1 MKAFVYAG
9 GTVFA
14 EGVDGSPDPA
24 DLTVAAD
31 AGWNNAQMLGVTP
44 RLLVGDFDSLGEPCV
59 PAGTEIIRV
68 PAEKDDTDT
77 QLAVRV
83 ALERGATDITLI
95 AGLSG
100 RVDHT
105 LSTLA
110 ILEELERAGRGRLR
124 AILTDGRN
132 RVRFLRA
139 GSALIPRDGRFRYLS
154 LIAAT
159 ERVRGVTVEG
169 CKYPL
174 HNATLWRRN
183 QYAVSN
189 EIVGNAALIAVR
201 RGAVYVIE
209 SGDG

>member
-1 MKAFVYAG
+1 MKAFIYAG

-14 EGVDGSPDPA
+14 DGIEEAPEPS
-24 DLTVAAD
+24 DLTIAAD
-31 AGWNNAQMLGVTP
+31 AGWRNAQKLGITP
-44 RLLVGDFDSLGEPCV
+44 RMLVGDFDSLGEPNV
-59 PAGTEIIRV
+59 PAGTEVIRV

-77 QLAVRV
+77 QLAVCH

-100 RVDHT
+100 RLDHT

-110 ILEELERAGRGRLR
+110 ILEALERKKVR
-124 AILTDGRN
+124 AILTDGHN

-139 GSALIPRDGRFRYLS
+139 GSLLLPRDSRFRYLS
-154 LIAAT
+154 LIVAT
-159 ERVRGVTVEG
+159 DRARGVSLDG

-174 HNATLWRRN
+174 RNATLCRRN
-183 QYAVSN
+183 QYAISN
-189 EIVGNAALIAVR
+189 EIAGVAALIAVR

-209 SGDG
+209 SGD

>member
-1 MKAFVYAG
+1 MKAFIYAG
-9 GTVFA
+9 GAVFTDRIDA
-14 EGVDGSPDPA
+14 APAPA
-24 DLTVAAD
+24 DLTIAAD
-31 AGWNNAQMLGVTP
+31 AGWKTAQKLGVTP
-44 RLLVGDFDSLGEPCV
+44 RLLVGDFDSLGTPQV
-59 PAGTEIIRV
+59 SAGVEVIRV

-77 QLAVRV
+77 QLAVRL

-110 ILEELERAGRGRLR
+110 ILEELEQKKVR
-124 AILTDGRN
+124 AILTDGHN

-139 GSALIPRDGRFRYLS
+139 GSLLIARDARFRYLS
-154 LIAAT
+154 LIVAT
-159 ERVRGVTVEG
+159 DRVRGVTVEG

-174 HNATLWRRN
+174 RNALLRRRN
-183 QYAVSN
+183 QYAISN
-189 EIVGNAALIAVR
+189 EIVGAAALIAVR

-209 SGDG
+209 SGE

>member
-1 MKAFVYAG
+1 MKAFIYAG

-14 EGVDGSPDPA
+14 DGIAETPEPS
-24 DLTVAAD
+24 DLTIAAD
-31 AGWNNAQMLGVTP
+31 AGWQNAQRLGITP
-44 RLLVGDFDSLGEPCV
+44 RLLVGDFDSLGEPNV
-59 PAGTEIIRV
+59 PAGTEVIRV

-77 QLAVRV
+77 QLAVCL

-100 RVDHT
+100 RLDHT

-110 ILEELERAGRGRLR
+110 ILEALERKKVRS
-124 AILTDGRN
+124 ILTDGHN

-139 GSALIPRDGRFRYLS
+139 GSLLLPRDSRFRYLS
-154 LIAAT
+154 LIVAT
-159 ERVRGVTVEG
+159 DRARGVSLDG

-174 HNATLWRRN
+174 RNATLCRRN
-183 QYAVSN
+183 QYAISN
-189 EIVGNAALIAVR
+189 EIAGVAALIAVR

-209 SGDG
+209 SGD

>member
-1 MKAFVYAG
+1 MRAFLYAG

-14 EGVDGSPDPA
+14 DGVRETPEPT
-24 DLTVAAD
+24 DLTIAAD
-31 AGWNNAQMLGVTP
+31 AGWKNAQMLGVTP
-44 RLLVGDFDSLGEPCV
+44 QVLVGDFDSLGEPQA
-59 PAGTEIIRV
+59 PAGTEIVRV

-77 QLAVRV
+77 QLAVRL
-83 ALERGATDITLI
+83 ALERGADEIVLI
-95 AGLSG
+95 AGLGG
-100 RVDHT
+100 RADHT

-110 ILEELERAGRGRLR
+110 ILEDLR
-124 AILTDGRN
+124 TRRVQAVLTDGHN

-139 GSALIPRDGRFRYLS
+139 GSLLIPRDPCFRYLS
-154 LIAAT
+154 LIAVT
-159 ERVRGVTVEG
+159 ECVRGVTVEG

-174 HNATLWRRN
+174 HNAALQRRR

-209 SGDG
+209 SSD

>member
-1 MKAFVYAG
+1 M
-9 GTVFA
+9 
-14 EGVDGSPDPA
+14 
-24 DLTVAAD
+24 
-31 AGWNNAQMLGVTP
+31 GVTP
-44 RLLVGDFDSLGEPCV
+44 RLLVGDFDSLGTPQVSAEV
-59 PAGTEIIRV
+59 EVVRV

-77 QLAVRV
+77 QLAVRL

-110 ILEELERAGRGRLR
+110 ILEELEQKKVR
-124 AILTDGRN
+124 AILTDGHN

-139 GSALIPRDGRFRYLS
+139 GSLLIARDARFRYLS
-154 LIAAT
+154 LIVAT
-159 ERVRGVTVEG
+159 DRARGVTVEG

-174 HNATLWRRN
+174 RNALLRRRN
-183 QYAVSN
+183 QYAISN
-189 EIVGNAALIAVR
+189 EIVGAAALIAVR

-209 SGDG
+209 SGE

>member
-1 MKAFVYAG
+1 MKAFIYAG
-9 GTVFA
+9 GAVFTDRIDA
-14 EGVDGSPDPA
+14 APAPA
-24 DLTVAAD
+24 DLTIAAD
-31 AGWNNAQMLGVTP
+31 AGWKTAQKLGVTP
-44 RLLVGDFDSLGEPCV
+44 RLLVGDFDSLGTPQV
-59 PAGTEIIRV
+59 SAGVEVVRV

-77 QLAVRV
+77 QLAVRL

-110 ILEELERAGRGRLR
+110 ILEELEQKKVR
-124 AILTDGRN
+124 AILTDGHN

-139 GSALIPRDGRFRYLS
+139 GSLLIARDARFRYLS
-154 LIAAT
+154 LIVAT
-159 ERVRGVTVEG
+159 DRAHGVTLEG

-174 HNATLWRRN
+174 RNAVLHRRN
-183 QYAVSN
+183 QYAISN
-189 EIVGNAALIAVR
+189 EIVGAAALIAVR

-209 SGDG
+209 SGE

>member
-1 MKAFVYAG
+1 MKAFIYAG

-14 EGVDGSPDPA
+14 DGIAETPEPS
-24 DLTVAAD
+24 DLTIAAD
-31 AGWNNAQMLGVTP
+31 AGWRNAQKLGITP
-44 RLLVGDFDSLGEPCV
+44 RMLVGDFDSLGEPNV
-59 PAGTEIIRV
+59 PAGTEVIRV

-77 QLAVRV
+77 QLAVCL

-100 RVDHT
+100 RLDHT

-110 ILEELERAGRGRLR
+110 ILEALEQKKVRS
-124 AILTDGRN
+124 ILTDGHN

-139 GSALIPRDGRFRYLS
+139 GSLLLPRDSRFRYLS

-159 ERVRGVTVEG
+159 DRARGVSLDG

-174 HNATLWRRN
+174 RNATLCRRN
-183 QYAVSN
+183 QYAISN
-189 EIVGNAALIAVR
+189 EIAGVAALIAVR

-209 SGDG
+209 SGD

>member
-1 MKAFVYAG
+1 MKAFIYAG

-14 EGVDGSPDPA
+14 DGVGEAPEPS
-24 DLTVAAD
+24 DLTIAAD
-31 AGWNNAQMLGVTP
+31 AGWQNAQRLGITP
-44 RLLVGDFDSLGEPCV
+44 RLLVGDFDSLGEPNV
-59 PAGTEIIRV
+59 PAGTEVIRV

-77 QLAVRV
+77 QLAVCL

-100 RVDHT
+100 RLDHT

-110 ILEELERAGRGRLR
+110 ILEALERKKVRS
-124 AILTDGRN
+124 ILTDGHN

-139 GSALIPRDGRFRYLS
+139 GSLLLPRDSRFRYLS
-154 LIAAT
+154 LIVAT
-159 ERVRGVTVEG
+159 DRARGVSLDG

-174 HNATLWRRN
+174 RNATLCRRN
-183 QYAVSN
+183 QYAISN
-189 EIVGNAALIAVR
+189 EIAGVAALIAVR

-209 SGDG
+209 SGE

>member
-1 MKAFVYAG
+1 MKAFIYAG

-14 EGVDGSPDPA
+14 DGIEEAPEPS
-24 DLTVAAD
+24 DLTIAAD
-31 AGWNNAQMLGVTP
+31 AGWRNAQKLGITP
-44 RLLVGDFDSLGEPCV
+44 RLLVGDFDSLGEPNV
-59 PAGTEIIRV
+59 PAGTEVIRV

-77 QLAVRV
+77 QLAVCL

-100 RVDHT
+100 RLDHT

-110 ILEELERAGRGRLR
+110 ILEALERKKVR
-124 AILTDGRN
+124 AILTDGHN

-139 GSALIPRDGRFRYLS
+139 GSLLLPRDSRFRYLS
-154 LIAAT
+154 LIVAT
-159 ERVRGVTVEG
+159 DRARGVSLDG

-174 HNATLWRRN
+174 RNATLCRRN
-183 QYAVSN
+183 QYAISN
-189 EIVGNAALIAVR
+189 EIAGVAALIAVR

-209 SGDG
+209 SGD

>member
-1 MKAFVYAG
+1 MKAFIYAG
-9 GTVFA
+9 GAVFTDRIDA
-14 EGVDGSPDPA
+14 APAPA
-24 DLTVAAD
+24 DLTIAAD
-31 AGWNNAQMLGVTP
+31 AGWKTAQKLGVTP
-44 RLLVGDFDSLGEPCV
+44 RLLVGDFDSLVTPPV
-59 PAGTEIIRV
+59 SAGVEVVRV

-77 QLAVRV
+77 QLAVRL

-110 ILEELERAGRGRLR
+110 ILEELEQKKVR
-124 AILTDGRN
+124 AILTDGHN

-139 GSALIPRDGRFRYLS
+139 GSLLIARDARFRYLS
-154 LIAAT
+154 RIVAT
-159 ERVRGVTVEG
+159 DRARGVTVEG

-174 HNATLWRRN
+174 RNALLRRRN
-183 QYAVSN
+183 QYAISN
-189 EIVGNAALIAVR
+189 EIVGAAALIAVR

-209 SGDG
+209 SGD

>member
-1 MKAFVYAG
+1 MKAFIYAG

-14 EGVDGSPDPA
+14 DGIAETPEPS
-24 DLTVAAD
+24 DLTIAAD
-31 AGWNNAQMLGVTP
+31 AGWRNAQKLGITP
-44 RLLVGDFDSLGEPCV
+44 RMLVGDFDSLGEPNV
-59 PAGTEIIRV
+59 PAGTEVIRV

-77 QLAVRV
+77 QLAVCL

-100 RVDHT
+100 RLDHT

-110 ILEELERAGRGRLR
+110 ILEALERKKVRS
-124 AILTDGRN
+124 ILTDGHN

-139 GSALIPRDGRFRYLS
+139 GSLLLPRDSRFRYLS
-154 LIAAT
+154 LIVAT
-159 ERVRGVTVEG
+159 DRARGVSLDG

-174 HNATLWRRN
+174 RNATLCRRN
-183 QYAVSN
+183 QYAISN
-189 EIVGNAALIAVR
+189 EIAGVAALIAVR

-209 SGDG
+209 SGD

>member
-1 MKAFVYAG
+1 MKAFIYAG

-14 EGVDGSPDPA
+14 DGIAETPEPS
-24 DLTVAAD
+24 DLTIAAD
-31 AGWNNAQMLGVTP
+31 AGWRNAQKLGITP
-44 RLLVGDFDSLGEPCV
+44 RLLVGDFDSLGEPNV
-59 PAGTEIIRV
+59 PAGTEVICV

-77 QLAVRV
+77 QLAVRL

-100 RVDHT
+100 RLDHT

-110 ILEELERAGRGRLR
+110 ILEDLEQKKVR
-124 AILTDGRN
+124 AILTDGHN

-139 GSALIPRDGRFRYLS
+139 GSLLLPRDSRFRYLS
-154 LIAAT
+154 LIVAT
-159 ERVRGVTVEG
+159 DRARGVSLDG

-174 HNATLWRRN
+174 RNATLCRRN
-183 QYAVSN
+183 QYAISN
-189 EIVGNAALIAVR
+189 EIAGVSALIAVR

-209 SGDG
+209 SGD

>member
-1 MKAFVYAG
+1 MKAFIYAG

-14 EGVDGSPDPA
+14 DGVGEAPEPS
-24 DLTVAAD
+24 DLTIAAD
-31 AGWNNAQMLGVTP
+31 AGWQNAQRLGITP
-44 RLLVGDFDSLGEPCV
+44 RLLVGDFDSLGEPNV
-59 PAGTEIIRV
+59 PAGTEVIRV

-77 QLAVRV
+77 QLAVCL

-100 RVDHT
+100 RLDHT

-110 ILEELERAGRGRLR
+110 ILEALERKKVR
-124 AILTDGRN
+124 AILTDGHN

-139 GSALIPRDGRFRYLS
+139 GSLLLPRDSRFRYLS
-154 LIAAT
+154 LIVAT
-159 ERVRGVTVEG
+159 DRARGVSLDG

-174 HNATLWRRN
+174 RNATLCRRN
-183 QYAVSN
+183 QYAISN
-189 EIVGNAALIAVR
+189 EIAGVAALIAVR

-209 SGDG
+209 SGE

>member
-1 MKAFVYAG
+1 MKAFIYAG

-14 EGVDGSPDPA
+14 NGVGEAPEPS
-24 DLTVAAD
+24 DLTIAAD
-31 AGWNNAQMLGVTP
+31 AGWQNAQRLGITP
-44 RLLVGDFDSLGEPCV
+44 RLLVGDFDSLGEPNV
-59 PAGTEIIRV
+59 PAGTEVIRV

-77 QLAVRV
+77 QLAVRL

-100 RVDHT
+100 RLDHT

-110 ILEELERAGRGRLR
+110 ILEALEQKKVR
-124 AILTDGRN
+124 AILTDGHN

-139 GSALIPRDGRFRYLS
+139 GSLLLPRDSRFRYLS
-154 LIAAT
+154 LIVAT
-159 ERVRGVTVEG
+159 DRARGVSLDG

-174 HNATLWRRN
+174 RNATLCRRN
-183 QYAVSN
+183 QYAISN
-189 EIVGNAALIAVR
+189 EIAGVAALIAVR

-209 SGDG
+209 SGD

>member
-1 MKAFVYAG
+1 MKAFIYAG
-9 GTVFA
+9 GAVFTDRIDA
-14 EGVDGSPDPA
+14 APAPA
-24 DLTVAAD
+24 DLTIAAD
-31 AGWNNAQMLGVTP
+31 AGWKTAQKLGVTP
-44 RLLVGDFDSLGEPCV
+44 RLLVGDFDSLGTPPVSSGVEV
-59 PAGTEIIRV
+59 VRV

-77 QLAVRV
+77 QLAVRL

-110 ILEELERAGRGRLR
+110 ILEELEQKKVR
-124 AILTDGRN
+124 AILTDGHN

-139 GSALIPRDGRFRYLS
+139 GSLLIARDARFRYLS
-154 LIAAT
+154 LIVAT
-159 ERVRGVTVEG
+159 DRARGVTVEG

-174 HNATLWRRN
+174 RNALLRRRN
-183 QYAVSN
+183 QYAISN
-189 EIVGNAALIAVR
+189 EIVGAAALIAVR

-209 SGDG
+209 SGD

>member
-1 MKAFVYAG
+1 MKAFIYAG
-9 GTVFA
+9 GAVFTDRIDA
-14 EGVDGSPDPA
+14 APAPA
-24 DLTVAAD
+24 DLTIAAD
-31 AGWNNAQMLGVTP
+31 AGWKTAQKLGVTP
-44 RLLVGDFDSLGEPCV
+44 RLLVGDFDSLGTPQV
-59 PAGTEIIRV
+59 SAGVEVIRV

-77 QLAVRV
+77 QLAVRL

-110 ILEELERAGRGRLR
+110 ILEELEQKKVR
-124 AILTDGRN
+124 AILTDGHN

-139 GSALIPRDGRFRYLS
+139 GSLLIARDARFRYLS
-154 LIAAT
+154 LIVAT
-159 ERVRGVTVEG
+159 DRAHGVTVEG

-174 HNATLWRRN
+174 RNALLHRRN
-183 QYAVSN
+183 QYAISN
-189 EIVGNAALIAVR
+189 EIVGAAALIAVR

-209 SGDG
+209 SGE

>member
-1 MKAFVYAG
+1 MKAFIYAG
-9 GTVFA
+9 GAVFTDRIDA
-14 EGVDGSPDPA
+14 APAPA
-24 DLTVAAD
+24 DLTIAAD
-31 AGWNNAQMLGVTP
+31 AGWKTAQKLGVTP
-44 RLLVGDFDSLGEPCV
+44 RLLVGDFDSLVTPPV
-59 PAGTEIIRV
+59 SAGVEVVRV

-77 QLAVRV
+77 QLAVRL

-110 ILEELERAGRGRLR
+110 ILEELEQKKVR
-124 AILTDGRN
+124 AILTDGHN

-139 GSALIPRDGRFRYLS
+139 GSLLIARDARFRYLS
-154 LIAAT
+154 LIVAT
-159 ERVRGVTVEG
+159 DRAHGVTVEG

-174 HNATLWRRN
+174 RNALLRRRN
-183 QYAVSN
+183 QYAISN
-189 EIVGNAALIAVR
+189 EIVGAAALIAVR

-209 SGDG
+209 SGD

>member
-1 MKAFVYAG
+1 MKAFIYAG

-14 EGVDGSPDPA
+14 DGIAETPEPS
-24 DLTVAAD
+24 DLTIAAD
-31 AGWNNAQMLGVTP
+31 AGWRNAQKLGITP
-44 RLLVGDFDSLGEPCV
+44 RLLVGDFDSLGEPNV
-59 PAGTEIIRV
+59 PAGTEVIRV

-77 QLAVRV
+77 QLAVCL

-100 RVDHT
+100 RLDHT

-110 ILEELERAGRGRLR
+110 ILETLEQKKVR
-124 AILTDGRN
+124 AILTDGHN

-139 GSALIPRDGRFRYLS
+139 GSLLLPRDSRFRYLS
-154 LIAAT
+154 LIVAT
-159 ERVRGVTVEG
+159 DRARGVSLDG

-174 HNATLWRRN
+174 RNATLCRRN
-183 QYAVSN
+183 QYAISN
-189 EIVGNAALIAVR
+189 EIAGVAALIAVR

-209 SGDG
+209 SGD